1 MFAEIVNKECSLR
14 SVTAQARQVF
24 NDDRF
29 DLARFDH
36 LVDFFDALTVEVHTA
51 DITATYTLSPYEMVY
66 TNEHYYLICVPD
78 HDPHTRLYRID
89 RMADIR
95 ILDEPRSE
103 KSAQKQEA
111 QDAVYAFVGAP
122 ERVVLHC
129 DRAVLD
135 DVLDRF
141 GTDIQIFERDEQTFT
156 AVLTTPPRGVR
167 FWALQY
173 LSFVEVA
180 EPAWLR
186 QEIIEAL
193 KGNHYLT

>member
-1 MFAEIVNKECSLR
+1 
-14 SVTAQARQVF
+14 
-24 NDDRF
+24 
-29 DLARFDH
+29 
-36 LVDFFDALTVEVHTA
+36 
-51 DITATYTLSPYEMVY
+51 
-66 TNEHYYLICVPD
+66 
-78 HDPHTRLYRID
+78 
-89 RMADIR
+89 MADIR

-103 KSAQKQEA
+103 MPAQKQEA

-141 GTDIQIFERDEQTFT
+141 GTDIQVFERNEQTFT

-186 QEIIEAL
+186 QEIIEVL
-193 KGNHYLT
+193 KVNHYLT

>member
-1 MFAEIVNKECSLR
+1 MATCSPSKTNWPFTLR
-14 SVTAQARQVF
+14 QLQMALRPQVQMVF
-24 NDDRF
+24 ISSMVWASSSR
-29 DLARFDH
+29 R
-36 LVDFFDALTVEVHTA
+36 VE
-51 DITATYTLSPYEMVY
+51 PGK
-66 TNEHYYLICVPD
+66 
-78 HDPHTRLYRID
+78 
-89 RMADIR
+89 
-95 ILDEPRSE
+95 PRSE

-186 QEIIEAL
+186 QEIVESIARNQYTNR
-193 KGNHYLT
+193 KGG